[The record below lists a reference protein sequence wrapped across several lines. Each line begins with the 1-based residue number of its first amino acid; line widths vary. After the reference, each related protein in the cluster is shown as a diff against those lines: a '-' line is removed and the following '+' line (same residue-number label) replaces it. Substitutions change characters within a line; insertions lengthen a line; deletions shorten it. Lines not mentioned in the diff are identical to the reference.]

1 MFFIMVKRVAFLV
14 FMILVCVV
22 STGIVPQRGRAVEAQ
37 KRELI
42 DVFIEKAEYV
52 YNYIL
57 WFEGDRLNFTEKGY
71 REKALQVD
79 LYWSEGVYYFIPLKD
94 CNMELE
100 IEGAVRRVRYNKFQ
114 ENRYIF
120 CTLHQGRGASRD
132 KGVWVLDYVPD
143 VRREEA
149 EKLTYLGTVELDV
162 TGEEKSETMKLSENG
177 YLRAIVDS
185 IKNKGALPAGNY
197 KVYIGWYGF
206 VEANRVEVTGVIRQ
220 DETYRWFS
228 GGANRNED
236 GSYDAWTHSTNGAS
250 EIFPTVE
257 EVTFAYDTAMH
268 IVEAERLVLDL
279 EITGQEKWRRS
290 QELTKEE
297 SSGRERI
304 EVTVEEAEE
313 MLGWDE
319 Y

>member
-149 EKLTYLGTVELDV
+149 EKLTYLGTVEI
-162 TGEEKSETMKLSENG
+162 G
-177 YLRAIVDS
+177 RAHV
-185 IKNKGALPAGNY
+185 
-197 KVYIGWYGF
+197 
-206 VEANRVEVTGVIRQ
+206 
-220 DETYRWFS
+220 
-228 GGANRNED
+228 
-236 GSYDAWTHSTNGAS
+236 
-250 EIFPTVE
+250 
-257 EVTFAYDTAMH
+257 
-268 IVEAERLVLDL
+268 
-279 EITGQEKWRRS
+279 
-290 QELTKEE
+290 
-297 SSGRERI
+297 
-304 EVTVEEAEE
+304 
-313 MLGWDE
+313 
-319 Y
+319 